1 MRILLVAIVLIG
13 CSLKLAAQEPEFDR
27 QPTNESDA
35 PLTILYKPKAKY
47 PVLKT
52 GTVCMQ
58 GSVSL
63 RVTFRFDGT
72 IGTIATIKGLP
83 FGATENAIEAAR
95 QIQFLPEIRN
105 GYYVTTTRPV
115 TFSFSIY

>member
-1 MRILLVAIVLIG
+1 MRLFFLTLLLGLSCSTLI
-13 CSLKLAAQEPEFDR
+13 AQEPVIDR
-27 QPTNESDA
+27 QETNQLDS

-47 PVLKT
+47 PVPET
-52 GTVCMQ
+52 GMICMQ
-58 GSVSL
+58 GTVTL

-72 IGTIATIKGLP
+72 IGTITTIKGLP

-105 GYYVTTTRPV
+105 GYDVNTTRLV
-115 TFSFSIY
+115 SFSFSIY